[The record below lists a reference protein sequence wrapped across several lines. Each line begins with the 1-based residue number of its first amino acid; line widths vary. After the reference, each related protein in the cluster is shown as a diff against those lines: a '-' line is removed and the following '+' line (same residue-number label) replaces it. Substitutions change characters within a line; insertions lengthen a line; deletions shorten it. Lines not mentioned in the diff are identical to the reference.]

1 MKHALIA
8 ILLAAVSVFG
18 ATGADAQESW
28 KRLKE
33 GQLNNALVTQR
44 LRFEDGATQS
54 FAEDGST
61 RYAADQ
67 PRRGYWKIADDKLC
81 VAWPPAGDWTCS
93 RVYRS
98 GDGKRLRFTA
108 DDGSTTV
115 GTYMSR

>member
-1 MKHALIA
+1 MKPALIA
-8 ILLAAVSVFG
+8 ILLVAASVLC
-18 ATGADAQESW
+18 ATGAEAQESW

-61 RYAADQ
+61 RHAAEQ
-67 PRRGYWKIADDKLC
+67 TRRGYWKIEDDKLC
-81 VAWPPAGDWTCS
+81 MAWPPAGDWTCS
-93 RVYRS
+93 RVHRS